1 MPARPSRLTDASPA
15 NPMPTT
21 TTLGGPLADARR
33 AFRRNLATSV
43 QLTVPARR
51 LARALGHVRA
61 LWRAH
66 RQRQSRARS
75 GARFGRAG
83 ISAPPTNR
91 LNEVPHDRRA
101 VRGEDGLGVKLHA
114 LDRLSRVAQ

>member
-1 MPARPSRLTDASPA
+1 
-15 NPMPTT
+15 MPTPT
-21 TTLGGPLADARR
+21 ALGAPLADARR

-66 RQRQSRARS
+66 RQRQSRAPRR
-75 GARFGRAG
+75 ARVGRGG
-83 ISAPPTNR
+83 ISAPPPNPP
-91 LNEVPHDRRA
+91 NQVPHERRA
-101 VRGEDGLGVKLHA
+101 ARGGGGLRGKMPA
-114 LDRLSRVAQ
+114 PPQPSPP

>member
-1 MPARPSRLTDASPA
+1 MPARPSPLTVASPA

-21 TTLGGPLADARR
+21 TTLGAPLADARR

-66 RQRQSRARS
+66 KQRQSPAPSRARL
-75 GARFGRAG
+75 GRAG
-83 ISAPPTNR
+83 ISAPPPNPPNESPPDHPALPRGGGRGGELHR
-91 LNEVPHDRRA
+91 LQRA
-101 VRGEDGLGVKLHA
+101 IP
-114 LDRLSRVAQ
+114 

>member
-1 MPARPSRLTDASPA
+1 MPARPSLLTVASPA

-21 TTLGGPLADARR
+21 TTLGAPLADARR

-61 LWRAH
+61 LWRAPTP
-66 RQRQSRARS
+66 RPPRAGRRA
-75 GARFGRAG
+75 GGGRAG
-83 ISAPPTNR
+83 DSAPP
-91 LNEVPHDRRA
+91 PHPPHPNP
-101 VRGEDGLGVKLHA
+101 HA
-114 LDRLSRVAQ
+114 PPCPPAGDRLRGDPHS

>member
-1 MPARPSRLTDASPA
+1 MPARPSLLTVASPA

-21 TTLGGPLADARR
+21 TTLGAPLADARR

-61 LWRAH
+61 LWRGH
-66 RQRQSRARS
+66 KQRPAPARR
-75 GARFGRAG
+75 GARVGPAG
-83 ISAPPTNR
+83 ISAPPTHPPNR
-91 LNEVPHDRRA
+91 SPPERP
-101 VRGEDGLGVKLHA
+101 A
-114 LDRLSRVAQ
+114 LPGGG

>member
-1 MPARPSRLTDASPA
+1 MPARPSLLTVASPA

-21 TTLGGPLADARR
+21 TTLGAPLADARR

-61 LWRAH
+61 LWRAP
-66 RQRQSRARS
+66 RQRQARARS
-75 GARFGRAG
+75 GARVGRAW
-83 ISAPPTNR
+83 ISAPPTNPP
-91 LNEVPHDRRA
+91 NEVSPDRRA
-101 VRGEDGLGVKLHA
+101 LRGGAGLRGEMHA
-114 LDRLSRVAQ
+114 LHR

>member
-1 MPARPSRLTDASPA
+1 MPARPSLLTVASPA

-21 TTLGGPLADARR
+21 TTLGAPLADARR

-61 LWRAH
+61 LWRAP
-66 RQRQSRARS
+66 RQRPTPART
-75 GARFGRAG
+75 GARVGGAG
-83 ISAPPTNR
+83 ISGPPTNR
-91 LNEVPHDRRA
+91 PHEGPHDRRA
-101 VRGEDGLGVKLHA
+101 RRGEGGVRGELQA
-114 LDRLSRVAQ
+114 